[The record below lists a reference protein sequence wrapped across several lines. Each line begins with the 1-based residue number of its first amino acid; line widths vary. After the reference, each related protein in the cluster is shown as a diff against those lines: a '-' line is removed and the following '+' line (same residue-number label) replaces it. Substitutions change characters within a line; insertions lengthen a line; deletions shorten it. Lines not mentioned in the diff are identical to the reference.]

1 MYDDK
6 PPLLAYFIKC
16 NLKDSQKLTFRFKW
30 KLTTLYNLSGYIL
43 GIIDYSCNMA
53 GQKLS

>member
-43 GIIDYSCNMA
+43 GIIDYSCSMA
-53 GQKLS
+53 G